1 MQTIHIMKKIAKN
14 QWIINAFLVILALS
28 SFGIANIQTVVAQ
41 ESNSTI
47 LKVKLAHGNVINGA
61 VNISV
66 NNIGVA
72 SNIDFKNDNQEIS
85 FRIPETIKLTAEVR
99 VCATILP
106 SNAQICKNVQN
117 IQPGQDNKIT
127 LDLSQAQAA

>member
-1 MQTIHIMKKIAKN
+1 MKKIAKN

-41 ESNSTI
+41 ESYSTI
-47 LKVKLAHGNVINGA
+47 LKVKLTHGNVINGA

-72 SNIDFKNDNQEIS
+72 SNIDVKNDNQEIS
-85 FRIPETIKLTAEVR
+85 FRIPARSEERR
-99 VCATILP
+99 VGKE
-106 SNAQICKNVQN
+106 SRSRMV
-117 IQPGQDNKIT
+117 
-127 LDLSQAQAA
+127 

>member
-1 MQTIHIMKKIAKN
+1 MKKIVKN
-14 QWIINAFLVILALS
+14 QWIINALLVILALS
-28 SFGIANIQTVVAQ
+28 SFRIANIQTVVAQ

-47 LKVKLAHGNVINGA
+47 LKVKLTHGNVINGA

-72 SNIDFKNDNQEIS
+72 SNIDVKNDNQEIS
-85 FRIPETIKLTAEVR
+85 FRIPATINLTAEVR

-117 IQPGQDNKIT
+117 IQLGQDNKIT